1 MFKQFKKVDGY
12 YWVEKGH
19 GSKVGYKTIHQL
31 FADEFYYGYI
41 GLALLSI
48 SALLNLAVT
57 VIILLSK

>member
-19 GSKVGYKTIHQL
+19 GSKVGYTTLNSL
-31 FADEFYYGYI
+31 FVDEFYYGYI

-48 SALLNLAVT
+48 SALLNVAVA
-57 VIILLSK
+57 VIKLLSN